1 MRRLSIFCLL
11 FTLNL
16 LLLISPIRA
25 AGWTAEVTKL
35 DLIAGP
41 GRSAAF
47 LAPDG
52 SRFAYLK
59 ANGLCLYSLAGEQG
73 DCVSLDRDIHIDA
86 ETVQWSPDSTKL
98 AFSENFLITFRDSD
112 IWLYDIA
119 TNTLKDLTPAPNA
132 T

>member
-1 MRRLSIFCLL
+1 M
-11 FTLNL
+11 
-16 LLLISPIRA
+16 
-25 AGWTAEVTKL
+25 TKL

-41 GRSAAF
+41 GGSAAF

-73 DCVSLDRDIHIDA
+73 DCVALDRDVHIDA

-98 AFSENFLITFRDSD
+98 TFSENFLITFRDSD
-112 IWLYDIA
+112 IWLSIPEP
-119 TNTLKDLTPAPNA
+119 TPSRTLPLIPTVPKSKIS
-132 T
+132 